1 MKVPESGGKNVGSC
15 GSSELTN
22 LLHMVARWQTLSQD
36 GFAQL

>member
-1 MKVPESGGKNVGSC
+1 MWALVVPLGF
-15 GSSELTN
+15 TN